1 MKADTSRK
9 KLLEAKAGKSKAL
22 LHVHISKTLKQRMKA
37 KKRSLLVKK
46 GDKVKVMRG
55 GFKGKEGK
63 VAKVN
68 YTRAVVFVE
77 GLTQKGM
84 RGKENMVPLQP
95 SNLLLMDVDMTKE
108 RKELFNATEAKAA
121 PKATEAPAK
130 N

>member
-1 MKADTSRK
+1 
-9 KLLEAKAGKSKAL
+9 
-22 LHVHISKTLKQRMKA
+22 MKA